1 VNADV
6 DAKDASDA
14 ERSRH
19 RPSIAAMSAQ
29 YLKRMRTMLD
39 ERQRR
44 REV

>member
-1 VNADV
+1 MSSI
-6 DAKDASDA
+6 DAL
-14 ERSRH
+14 
-19 RPSIAAMSAQ
+19 SAR